1 MLNTSAEPTSFL
13 KVDIMRKYHKILL
26 CWLAFWAV
34 APLAFAQTS
43 AISGFVTD
51 GSDGQALEGATVALY
66 NPAETA
72 LLFGTATNSEGFYLI
87 SKVTPGRYV
96 ARISFVGYEPHQ
108 MTLELEEG
116 NVATLSVTIAP
127 DPEALDEVVVETE
140 RTSGVARIEA
150 GRQRIRAPEIE
161 LIPAPDITGD
171 LANYLTSLPGVV
183 TTGDR
188 GGQFF
193 VRGGEPPQNLAMLD
207 GMIIYQPF
215 HVLGFYSLFPSEII
229 DKADFYAGGFGAKY
243 VGRLSSVLDVSAR
256 PGNNRRFSGSVSVSP
271 FTGSALLEGPLIPGV
286 ASFIVSGRQSL
297 IDQSSEALYGQNLP
311 FDFNDRFLKLHFTP
325 GSRHRIS
332 FTGIRSTDEG
342 ELVEDVAAAEAQK
355 VWWTND
361 GFSLSWLALSKNLPI
376 ATKLTYSRSGHQTRQ
391 GTPGLTQRMS
401 EIKNSRLALDATFSE
416 GSFFGARSTTI
427 AGWDVV
433 FGNTANELS
442 GLFQNL
448 EDSGRPVP
456 SFGFYVE
463 PEITTSGGWK
473 LSPGLRFQAY
483 NTRLVPVP
491 EPRFRASL
499 ERGKHFFSGA
509 ISIHNQQIIGLSDR
523 RDASNVFTV
532 WTGIPSE
539 GSIGSQA
546 DLEILRDRI
555 GKSLHVLLGYRSN
568 ATEWFEYALEGF
580 YKRYGNLFVSEW
592 TAFPRLT
599 TRLQTATG
607 RSFGLEARIELRRSP
622 FYAFITYGLSNTEY
636 AADNSA
642 IAILYGSDRL
652 HYRPPHDR
660 RHNVNALVSVTL
672 SGFDISLRW
681 QFGSGLPYTK
691 PLAFDGFA
699 LIDDIRTVF
708 EAENSRRVVYDRPY
722 GDILPTYHRLDASVE
737 RTWKIR
743 RAALTFQGSV
753 INIYDRRN
761 IFYLD
766 IFTLRRSDQLPFL
779 PSAGLKVAFE

>member
-1 MLNTSAEPTSFL
+1 MRFRSPISLPRLN
-13 KVDIMRKYHKILL
+13 RKAQLFVLL
-26 CWLAFWAV
+26 LLASHPSV
-34 APLAFAQTS
+34 AQTS
-43 AISGFVTD
+43 AISGFITD
-51 GSDGQALEGATVALY
+51 RSDGQSLDGATIALY
-66 NPAETA
+66 NEAETA

-87 SKVTPGRYV
+87 SKITPGTYIV
-96 ARISFVGYEPHQ
+96 RISFVGYEPHQ
-108 MTLELEEG
+108 ATIALEG
-116 NVATLSVTIAP
+116 DQIVTLSTGLIP
-127 DPEALDEVVVETE
+127 DPEALGEVVVETE

-215 HVLGFYSLFPSEII
+215 HVLGFYSLFPSDII
-229 DKADFYAGGFGAKY
+229 DRADFHAGGFGAKY

-256 PGNNRRFSGSVSVSP
+256 PGNNRRFSGAASASP
-271 FTGSALLEGPLIPGV
+271 FTGSLLLEGPLIPGV
-286 ASFIVSGRQSL
+286 ASFIASGRQSL
-297 IDQSSEALYGQNLP
+297 INQTSETLYGENLP

-325 GSRHRIS
+325 GSRHRLS
-332 FTGIRSTDEG
+332 FTGIRSYDEG
-342 ELVEDVAAAEAQK
+342 QLAQEVDATEAQ
-355 VWWTND
+355 VVRWRNN
-361 GFSLSWLALSKNLPI
+361 GFSVSWLALSKNLPI
-376 ATKLTYSRSGHQTRQ
+376 ATKLTYSRSGHQVEQ
-391 GTPGLTQRMS
+391 GILGIAQRKS

-416 GSFFGARSTTI
+416 GSFLGARSTTI

-433 FGNTANELS
+433 FGNTSNDLN

-456 SFGFYVE
+456 SFGIYVE
-463 PEITTSGGWK
+463 PEITTNGGWK
-473 LSPGLRFQAY
+473 LSPGMRFQSY
-483 NTRLVPVP
+483 NTRLAPFP

-499 ERGKHFFSGA
+499 ERGSHFFSGA

-523 RDASNVFTV
+523 RDVSNVFTV

-539 GSIGSQA
+539 GSIGEQD

-555 GKSLHVLLGYRSN
+555 GRSLHILLGYRSN
-568 ATEWFEYALEGF
+568 PANWLEYAIEGF

-607 RSFGLEARIELRRSP
+607 RSFGFEARVELRQSQ

-652 HYRPPHDR
+652 LYRPPHDR
-660 RHNVNALVSVTL
+660 RHNVNALASVTL
-672 SGFDISLRW
+672 RGFDISLRW

-708 EAENSRRVVYDRPY
+708 EAEHSRRVVYDRPY

-743 RAALTFQGSV
+743 GGALTLQGSV

-779 PSAGLKVAFE
+779 ASAGLKVAFQ